1 MTHKIS
7 GKINMALELLLL
19 SFPILIILG
28 PLALNCFSIIFSLY
42 AVFNYKSL
50 KKIDA
55 LDNKTIILFFSFIIL
70 IFPFESVKFQNSFQ
84 QSSIFKYFSFTRFVL
99 MLFGLII
106 FFEKN
111 NKKNFFSKIYKTYV
125 IILAILAIDISIE
138 FFWGHNLLGYKSSL
152 DGRIASFTNDELI
165 IGYIFCFV
173 ALFTLTFIFKKSNHY
188 YFFILICV
196 FMTVC
201 FVVGERSNFL
211 KFVSLV
217 ALFYFIYFVLN
228 FKKLKIK
235 KLLIFTPIIFLTI
248 VSFYQLTKNTKQGSS
263 LFRLT
268 EDLITVENGK
278 YSLNIVERFKVST
291 HAAHYATAYKIF
303 LNYPIF
309 GIGINN
315 FYSESKKEKYEDGKF
330 GYTNA
335 TSDGIVETPVLR
347 ASTHPHQVYLEII
360 SEVGLVGLIYC
371 IFIFFYPI
379 YISLKSYIKSKEINL
394 ISHLLLHIY
403 FIFPILPSGSFF
415 GTNFG
420 IPFWFNLSI
429 LIYLSKR
436 NLKSYS

>member
-1 MTHKIS
+1 MIQKIS
-7 GKINMALELLLL
+7 SKINIFLGLLLL

-28 PLALNCFSIIFSLY
+28 SFALNCFSVIFSLY
-42 AVFNYKSL
+42 AIFNFKSITNINIIN
-50 KKIDA
+50 KKV
-55 LDNKTIILFFSFIIL
+55 IILFFSFIIL
-70 IFPFESVKFQNSFQ
+70 IFPFESIQVKNSFL
-84 QSSIFKYFSFTRFVL
+84 QSSIFKYLSFFRFVL

-111 NKKNFFSKIYKTYV
+111 NNENIFSKIYKTYV
-125 IILAILAIDISIE
+125 VILSILVIDILIE
-138 FFWGHNLLGYKSSL
+138 YFFGYNLLGYKSSQE
-152 DGRIASFTNDELI
+152 GRIASFTNDELI

-173 ALFTLTFIFKKSNHY
+173 ALFTLAYIFKKFNHY
-188 YFFILICV
+188 YFFILICIFV
-196 FMTVC
+196 IVC
-201 FVVGERSNFL
+201 FLVGERSNFL
-211 KFVSLV
+211 KFVSLIM
-217 ALFYFIYFVLN
+217 LFYFIYFVLN

-235 KLLIFTPIIFLTI
+235 NLLIFTPIII
-248 VSFYQLTKNTKQGSS
+248 VAIFTFYELTKNTKQGSS

-268 EDLITVENGK
+268 EDLIIVKDGK
-278 YSLNIVERFKVST
+278 FSLNIVQRFKVST

-360 SEVGLVGLIYC
+360 SEVGLVGLLYC
-371 IFIFFYPI
+371 IFIFIYPI
-379 YISLKSYIKSKEINL
+379 FISLKSYMVRKEINL

-415 GTNFG
+415 GTNYG

-436 NLKSYS
+436 NLKYYS

>member
-1 MTHKIS
+1 
-7 GKINMALELLLL
+7 
-19 SFPILIILG
+19 
-28 PLALNCFSIIFSLY
+28 
-42 AVFNYKSL
+42 
-50 KKIDA
+50 
-55 LDNKTIILFFSFIIL
+55 
-70 IFPFESVKFQNSFQ
+70 
-84 QSSIFKYFSFTRFVL
+84 

-111 NKKNFFSKIYKTYV
+111 NNENIFSKIYKTYV
-125 IILAILAIDISIE
+125 VILSILVIDILIE
-138 FFWGHNLLGYKSSL
+138 YFFGYNLLGYKSSQE
-152 DGRIASFTNDELI
+152 GRIASFTNDELI

-173 ALFTLTFIFKKSNHY
+173 ALFTLAYIFKKFNHY
-188 YFFILICV
+188 YFFILICIFV
-196 FMTVC
+196 IVC
-201 FVVGERSNFL
+201 FLVGERSNFL
-211 KFVSLV
+211 KFVSLIM
-217 ALFYFIYFVLN
+217 LFYFIYFVLN

-235 KLLIFTPIIFLTI
+235 NLLIFTPIII
-248 VSFYQLTKNTKQGSS
+248 VAIFTFYELTKNTKQGSS

-268 EDLITVENGK
+268 EDLIIVKDGK
-278 YSLNIVERFKVST
+278 FSLNIVQRFKVST

-360 SEVGLVGLIYC
+360 SEVGLVGLLYC
-371 IFIFFYPI
+371 IFIFIYPI
-379 YISLKSYIKSKEINL
+379 FISLKSYMVRKEINL

-415 GTNFG
+415 GTNYG

-436 NLKSYS
+436 NLKYYS